1 MFRYFVDLFRAIYYF
16 LRTSQTFV
24 YFFYYFRCFLKF
36 LDLSQCSNDFSKG
49 RGFNRFALVHL
60 EWKILTLRPQFQ
72 LRRGL
77 LMLLVERLGF
87 VLHFL
92 QRGRFFSLHSQ
103 RLCYITRFNGFAIHM
118 NESTNKACPIP
129 LKKLGSRASR
139 QSSPWLQEGRGAL
152 RQQKSVKYNVTATD
166 NIYPSAKLVVS
177 VRVRREA

>member
-36 LDLSQCSNDFSKG
+36 LDLSQCSNDFSIIRTKRSG
-49 RGFNRFALVHL
+49 GFNRVCTSSTFRM
-60 EWKILTLRPQFQ
+60 EKILTLRPQFQ

-118 NESTNKACPIP
+118 NESNTNKACPIP

-139 QSSPWLQEGRGAL
+139 QSSPWLEEGRGAL
-152 RQQKSVKYNVTATD
+152 RDKSQL
-166 NIYPSAKLVVS
+166 NIM
-177 VRVRREA
+177 